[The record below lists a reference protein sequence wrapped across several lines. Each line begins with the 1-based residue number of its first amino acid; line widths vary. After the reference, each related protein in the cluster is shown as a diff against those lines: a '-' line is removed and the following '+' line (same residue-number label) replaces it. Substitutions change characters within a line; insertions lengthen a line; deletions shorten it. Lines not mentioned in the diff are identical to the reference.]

1 MEQTQHQQQAQRQDE
16 QPDGQWEPREGHQQ
30 LRDQLESS
38 PTLRLVSMAGHV
50 VGQRFGRIFG
60 EQDGLS
66 PSGAAVLNVI
76 GWAGR
81 GREKEISSGRVAH
94 AELARRCMIT
104 PATLTGVVSTLVK
117 AGYLRRER
125 DAEDRRV
132 VWLVLTEAGTER
144 VRQLRAQ
151 IREIAASVSASL
163 DPEHEAIIRDFL
175 VNLVCRLSAADSC
188 ITPTGPM
195 MFGHRI
201 LNGHV
206 DSRAAGNGHAGHE
219 GYEGHESHE
228 GGASFADAENGTG
241 TGIGTGAGTGKSGC
255 GAMGA
260 MGAMS
265 DTVYDADSAR
275 APDSPEPS
283 GVTALPTAHVSP
295 SVDVS
300 AASEPGGTL
309 G

>member
-1 MEQTQHQQQAQRQDE
+1 MKDTQHCERAGRQQE
-16 QPDGQWEPREGHQQ
+16 QHEPQEDRRQ
-30 LRDQLESS
+30 LRDQLESA
-38 PTLRLVSMAGHV
+38 PTLRLVSVAGHLIA
-50 VGQRFGRIFG
+50 QRFGRIFG

-81 GREKEISSGRVAH
+81 GREKEISTGRITH

-132 VWLVLTEAGTER
+132 VWLMLTEAGTER

-163 DPEHEAIIRDFL
+163 DPEHEAIIREFL
-175 VNLVCRLSAADSC
+175 VDLACQLSTSDPCFPAG
-188 ITPTGPM
+188 GPL
-195 MFGHRI
+195 MFDHRGILNKDVGNRTVPNGHREHGDRGEHE
-201 LNGHV
+201 GHEGHG
-206 DSRAAGNGHAGHE
+206 DPGGNGHRAVHVAAFHADLTPAG
-219 GYEGHESHE
+219 G
-228 GGASFADAENGTG
+228 
-241 TGIGTGAGTGKSGC
+241 
-255 GAMGA
+255 
-260 MGAMS
+260 
-265 DTVYDADSAR
+265 
-275 APDSPEPS
+275 PDSDSPAPPIPPNPPP
-283 GVTALPTAHVSP
+283 AQAPPPAHVSP
-295 SVDVS
+295 SADVS
-300 AASEPGGTL
+300 AASEPGSTL